1 MDKLLN
7 FLKGKRTLIMVALGV
22 AVNFAVYMGWLS
34 VDQIAQVNAILAF
47 LGLGFL
53 RVSIK

>member
-1 MDKLLN
+1 MDKLLG
-7 FLKGKRTLIMVALGV
+7 FLRGKRTFITVVVGV

-53 RVSIK
+53 RASVK